1 MELMP
6 SCRYCGCALTFFD
19 HYDCYDDADT
29 ALFFARGYC
38 PECQRRYRWTDVYKL
53 SYIEDLEEDE

>member
-6 SCRYCGCALTFFD
+6 SCHHCGCTLTFFD
-19 HYDCYDDADT
+19 HYDCYDDADE

-38 PECQRRYRWTDVYKL
+38 PECQQKYRWTDVYKL
-53 SYIEDLEEDE
+53 CRIDDLEEDE

>member
-6 SCRYCGCALTFFD
+6 SCRYCGCTLTFFE
-19 HYDCYDDADT
+19 HYDCYDDADE

-38 PECQRRYRWTDVYKL
+38 PQCQQKYSWTDVYKL
-53 SYIEDLEEDE
+53 CRIENLEEDK